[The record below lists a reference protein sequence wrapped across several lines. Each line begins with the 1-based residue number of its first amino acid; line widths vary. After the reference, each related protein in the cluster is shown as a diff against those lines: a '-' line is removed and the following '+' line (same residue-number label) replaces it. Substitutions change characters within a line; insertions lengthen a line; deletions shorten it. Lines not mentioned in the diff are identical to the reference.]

1 MFCCHFLS
9 YRESKPQISQASI
22 SFTELPRN
30 LNSSPPHQRQS
41 FPFEYSPSFRAELF
55 HFRNVIF
62 ISRNI
67 RSQGLVLSLQ
77 LLPSE
82 WIHQEVAKIMGIAV
96 KELAEDGQFGLVYQ
110 SFLGFEIRNF
120 HFSGNSLHFK
130 NCWHWSKKNKYVSKT
145 MEFELEL
152 VF

>member
-130 NCWHWSKKNKYVSKT
+130 NCWHWSKKKQICFQNNGV
-145 MEFELEL
+145 
-152 VF
+152 